1 MHQNFRTSVLKWVER
16 GGRKGE
22 NDNREMAPIRE
33 ENHSYQ
39 LKTFDS
45 CILKLSVGPPP
56 QMIAWGWGS
65 GVRHAPLSN
74 VKIQE

>member
-56 QMIAWGWGS
+56 
-65 GVRHAPLSN
+65 
-74 VKIQE
+74 K